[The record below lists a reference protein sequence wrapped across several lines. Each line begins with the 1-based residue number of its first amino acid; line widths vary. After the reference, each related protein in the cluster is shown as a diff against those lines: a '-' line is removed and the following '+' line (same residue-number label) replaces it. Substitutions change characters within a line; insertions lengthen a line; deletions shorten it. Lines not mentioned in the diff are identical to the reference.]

1 MSRLLAILIFL
12 LRRREQPKNNMKVN
26 HNNKR
31 EDATFFTTKRVI
43 IALIVLVV
51 FLGATSL
58 VLLLQKSQLGK
69 TSTVSG
75 YLNPA
80 LSVFDKRN
88 LIVDFQELREKLM
101 MYETRKDYT
110 ISIYFEYIPT
120 GANIAVNKDEK
131 IWPASLIKI
140 PVAMAAL
147 KKVEDKKWKIDNEL
161 VILDQ
166 DKDSEYGDLYK
177 TPSGT
182 SMTIKKFLEESLINS
197 DNTAHFVLLR
207 NLEGEELEDV
217 FVHLGMDDVIEGMKR
232 NAKDSDTDNRITAK
246 RYSIFFRSLYNSTY
260 FTHEY
265 SKFFLEILGKAPKEY
280 LSAGLPEDITFVHKT
295 GIRIDEKVMADSG
308 IVYVPGR
315 PYILTVM
322 IAQNKEGE
330 FDQDG
335 IKAML
340 KEISETVY
348 YYVTYAD

>member
-1 MSRLLAILIFL
+1 MKILHEISKK
-12 LRRREQPKNNMKVN
+12 EQKL
-26 HNNKR
+26 
-31 EDATFFTTKRVI
+31 FTNRRVI
-43 IALIVLVV
+43 IGLSILVV
-51 FLGATSL
+51 CLFLSSLYFLVNSQTS
-58 VLLLQKSQLGK
+58 KGGREI
-69 TSTVSG
+69 SG

-80 LSVFDKRN
+80 LTVFDKRN
-88 LIVDFQELREKLM
+88 LIVDFQELREELSK
-101 MYETRKDYT
+101 YESNEDYLV
-110 ISIYFEYIPT
+110 SIYFEYVPT

-182 SMTIKKFLEESLINS
+182 SMTIRRFLEESLINS

-217 FVHLGMDDVIEGMKR
+217 FVHLGMDDVIDGLKR
-232 NAKDSDTDNRITAK
+232 SNKDEDIDNRITAK

-260 FTHEY
+260 FTQEY
-265 SKFFLEILGKAPKEY
+265 SKLFLEILSRAPKEY
-280 LSAGLPEDITFVHKT
+280 LSVGLPQDIIFVHKT

-322 IAQNKEGE
+322 IAQKKKGD
-330 FDQDG
+330 FDQEQ
-335 IKAML
+335 IREMFEK
-340 KEISETVY
+340 ISSTVY
-348 YYVTYAD
+348 SYVTYAD